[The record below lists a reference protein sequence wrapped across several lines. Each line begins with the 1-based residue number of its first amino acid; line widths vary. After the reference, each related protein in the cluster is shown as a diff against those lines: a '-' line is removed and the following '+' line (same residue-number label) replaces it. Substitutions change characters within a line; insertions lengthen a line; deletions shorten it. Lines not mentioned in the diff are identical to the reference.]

1 MFYFL
6 IAYADVLTALFI
18 DEYVFVTLKC
28 DTKHVRCDMGT
39 WVLLG
44 TSDTKLY
51 NFFSLPKIGINPTY
65 FFPFELFLILK
76 KKYILL
82 EIRKDVF
89 SYRLQY
95 Y

>member
-39 WVLLG
+39 WVFLG
-44 TSDTKLY
+44 TSDTKQY

-65 FFPFELFLILK
+65 FFFLLNS
-76 KKYILL
+76 
-82 EIRKDVF
+82 F
-89 SYRLQY
+89 
-95 Y
+95 